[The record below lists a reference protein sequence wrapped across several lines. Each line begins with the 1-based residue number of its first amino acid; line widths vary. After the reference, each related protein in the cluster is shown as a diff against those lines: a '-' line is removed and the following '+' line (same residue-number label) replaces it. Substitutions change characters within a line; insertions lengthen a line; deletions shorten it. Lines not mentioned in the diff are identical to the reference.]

1 MFSRGGSANST
12 INISEC
18 LLPCSPKAIR
28 VAKLWASYSMSLDHT
43 RLQHQLEVYKGLVE
57 VSALINGITES
68 AELLP
73 AILDVARRV
82 MDVEAASLFLVN
94 AAGDLELAIASS
106 KDGRSGPPPHQVVVP
121 RGRGISGWVLEHG
134 QSLLVPDAYADPRF
148 YRETDRQT
156 GFRTRS
162 ILCVPLQ
169 RSGKEI
175 GVLQVLNPVGR
186 KSFDLGDL
194 GAFEAYG
201 NLAAT
206 AIDKLRTIE
215 RRREQQRIDQELSIA
230 RDIQESFLPR
240 SLPERDDINFA
251 ALYRPARQVG
261 GDFYDVIE
269 MGPER
274 FYFVIGDVSGKG
286 MPAALLMAQALST
299 LRLILQP
306 RISPATALSR
316 WNDML
321 CGQTIRGMFI
331 TALLGRVDIA
341 EREVEMA
348 SCGHSS
354 PLLVTRKSVRELAV
368 PGGPPLGIIPSQ
380 TMHSESH
387 TLRRNEYL
395 VAYTEGLNE
404 SFDGDRQSL
413 DVEGLRRSLKPPFDS
428 VEEVIEK
435 LRKGEAK
442 HRGKADPH
450 DDMTV
455 LSFGFS

>member
-1 MFSRGGSANST
+1 
-12 INISEC
+12 
-18 LLPCSPKAIR
+18 
-28 VAKLWASYSMSLDHT
+28 MSLDNT

-73 AILDVARRV
+73 AILEVARRV
-82 MDVEAASLFLVN
+82 MDVEAASLFLVDSS
-94 AAGDLELAIASS
+94 GSLELAIASS
-106 KDGRSGPPPHQVVVP
+106 ADGRSGPPPQRVVVP

-134 QSLLVPDAYADPRF
+134 QSLLVPDAYSDSRF

-162 ILCVPLQ
+162 ILCVPLS
-169 RSGKEI
+169 RHGKEI

-186 KSFDLGDL
+186 KAFDIADL
-194 GAFEAYG
+194 AAFEAYG

-240 SLPERDDINFA
+240 SLPERDDVKFA

-269 MGPER
+269 MGPDR
-274 FYFVIGDVSGKG
+274 FFFVIGDVSGKG
-286 MPAALLMAQALST
+286 MPAALLMAQGLST

-331 TALLGRVDIA
+331 TALIGRVDVKH
-341 EREVEMA
+341 RKVELA
-348 SCGHSS
+348 SCGHSP
-354 PLLVTRKSVRELAV
+354 PLKVTSKGVAELAV
-368 PGGPPLGIIPSQ
+368 PGGPPLGIMPSR
-380 TMHSESH
+380 TMHAQTH
-387 TLRRNEYL
+387 VLRRHEWL
-395 VAYTEGLNE
+395 VAYTDGLNE
-404 SFDGDRQSL
+404 SFDGDRRSL
-413 DVEGLRRSLKPPFDS
+413 DVEGVRLLLKRSLAS
-428 VEEVIEK
+428 VEEVITA
-435 LRKGEAK
+435 LREGEAK

>member
-1 MFSRGGSANST
+1 
-12 INISEC
+12 
-18 LLPCSPKAIR
+18 
-28 VAKLWASYSMSLDHT
+28 MSLDHT

-57 VSALINGITES
+57 VSALINGIMES
-68 AELLP
+68 DELLP
-73 AILDVARRV
+73 AILEVARRV
-82 MDVEAASLFLVN
+82 MDVEAASLFLVDS
-94 AAGDLELAIASS
+94 AGNLELAIASS
-106 KDGRSGPPPHQVVVP
+106 ADGRSGPPPQKVLVP

-162 ILCVPLQ
+162 ILCAPLS
-169 RSGKEI
+169 RHGKEI

-186 KSFDLGDL
+186 KAFDLADL
-194 GAFEAYG
+194 AAFEAYG

-206 AIDKLRTIE
+206 AIDKLRAIE

-240 SLPERDDINFA
+240 SLPKRDDVKFA
-251 ALYRPARQVG
+251 ALYQPARSVG

-269 MGPER
+269 MGPDR
-274 FYFVIGDVSGKG
+274 FFFVIGDVSGKG

-331 TALLGRVDIA
+331 TALIGRVDTD
-341 EREVEMA
+341 ERKVELA

-354 PLLVTRKSVRELAV
+354 PLVVTRKGVIEVAV
-368 PGGPPLGIIPSQ
+368 PGGPPLGIIPSR
-380 TMHSESH
+380 TMRAKTHVLKPSEW
-387 TLRRNEYL
+387 L
-395 VAYTEGLNE
+395 VAYTDGLNE
-404 SFDGDRQSL
+404 SFDRHRRSL
-413 DVEGLRRSLKPPFDS
+413 DVAGVRHLLKPPLDS
-428 VEEVIEK
+428 VDKVIETLK
-435 LRKGEAK
+435 KGEAK
-442 HRGKADPH
+442 HRGAADPH

-455 LSFGFS
+455 LSFGFA

>member
-1 MFSRGGSANST
+1 
-12 INISEC
+12 
-18 LLPCSPKAIR
+18 
-28 VAKLWASYSMSLDHT
+28 MSLDHS

-82 MDVEAASLFLVN
+82 MQVEAASIFLVEPSGN
-94 AAGDLELAIASS
+94 LELVIASS
-106 KDGRSGPPPHQVVVP
+106 ADGRSGPPPQRVIVP

-134 QSLLVPDAYADPRF
+134 QSLLVPDAYTDPRF
-148 YRETDRQT
+148 SRETSRQT
-156 GFRTRS
+156 GFRTGS
-162 ILCVPLQ
+162 ILCVPLS
-169 RSGKEI
+169 RHGHEI
-175 GVLQVLNPVGR
+175 GVLQVLNPKGR
-186 KSFDLGDL
+186 KAFDLADL
-194 GAFEAYG
+194 AAFEAYG

-215 RRREQQRIDQELSIA
+215 RKREQQRIDQELSIA

-240 SLPERDDINFA
+240 KLPQRDDVKFA
-251 ALYRPARQVG
+251 AFYRPARQVG

-269 MGPER
+269 MGPDR
-274 FYFVIGDVSGKG
+274 FFFVIGDVSGKG
-286 MPAALLMAQALST
+286 MPAALLMAQGLST

-331 TALLGRVDIA
+331 TALMGRVDTK
-341 EREVEMA
+341 ERRVEVA

-354 PLLVTRKSVRELAV
+354 PLIVTRKRVIDV
-368 PGGPPLGIIPSQ
+368 PIPGGPPLGILPSR
-380 TMHSESH
+380 TMRAKTVVLKPHEW
-387 TLRRNEYL
+387 L
-395 VAYTEGLNE
+395 VTYTDGLNE
-404 SFDGDRQSL
+404 SFDGNRQSL
-413 DVEGLRRSLKPPFDS
+413 DVEGLRRLLRPPLRS
-428 VEEVIEK
+428 VEEVIDT
-435 LRKGEAK
+435 LRDGEAK
-442 HRGKADPH
+442 HRGTADPH